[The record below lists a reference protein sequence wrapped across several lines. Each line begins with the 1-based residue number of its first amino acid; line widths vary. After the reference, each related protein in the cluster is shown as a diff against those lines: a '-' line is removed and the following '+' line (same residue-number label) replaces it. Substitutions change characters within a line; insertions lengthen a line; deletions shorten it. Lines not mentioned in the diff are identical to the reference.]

1 MSGWRLATHVFPT
14 TLPTVLQGYGVDA
27 LSDGFMMVIGTLSC
41 YHWPPPVPS
50 PSHTTYT
57 PSHTVATHPSHPH
70 TPSLGRSAAQS
81 DWPQVAFPP
90 LEGFGAAR
98 MHVAGL
104 QVLVQP
110 LSDRS
115 VRCCYCCNIDL
126 RAPLP
131 RPMLH
136 MATQHVVT
144 LVALAHSLADSTFT
158 DYGHAP
164 PSHVL

>member
-1 MSGWRLATHVFPT
+1 MHIQVRYVGCTRNVHT
-14 TLPTVLQGYGVDA
+14 
-27 LSDGFMMVIGTLSC
+27 GFMLVIG
-41 YHWPPPVPS
+41 
-50 PSHTTYT
+50 
-57 PSHTVATHPSHPH
+57 
-70 TPSLGRSAAQS
+70 RSGAQS
-81 DWPQVAFPP
+81 DWPHVPFPP

-131 RPMLH
+131 RPLVH
-136 MATQHVVT
+136 LATQHVVHCSPPT
-144 LVALAHSLADSTFT
+144 LTLHTHCLATPPFLTPSPPPRCLADNL
-158 DYGHAP
+158 AMLP
-164 PSHVL
+164 PHD

>member
-1 MSGWRLATHVFPT
+1 ML
-14 TLPTVLQGYGVDA
+14 
-27 LSDGFMMVIGTLSC
+27 VIG
-41 YHWPPPVPS
+41 
-50 PSHTTYT
+50 
-57 PSHTVATHPSHPH
+57 
-70 TPSLGRSAAQS
+70 RSGAQS
-81 DWPQVAFPP
+81 DWPHVPFPP

-131 RPMLH
+131 RPLVH
-136 MATQHVVT
+136 LATQHVVGRIFH
-144 LVALAHSLADSTFT
+144 ALQQEARKIRRGAAHSAHAARIERDAHVYFEWMLPRVDAALDLAALRTALRSSASTSALGAT
-158 DYGHAP
+158 TRQ
-164 PSHVL
+164 PSFCFAAAGSRSRPYAV

>member
-1 MSGWRLATHVFPT
+1 MHIQVRYVGCTRNVHT
-14 TLPTVLQGYGVDA
+14 
-27 LSDGFMMVIGTLSC
+27 GFMLVIG
-41 YHWPPPVPS
+41 
-50 PSHTTYT
+50 
-57 PSHTVATHPSHPH
+57 
-70 TPSLGRSAAQS
+70 RSGAQS
-81 DWPQVAFPP
+81 DWPHVPFPP

-131 RPMLH
+131 RPLH
-136 MATQHVVT
+136 PHSSRPHPPPPVVLLTT
-144 LVALAHSLADSTFT
+144 LPCYS
-158 DYGHAP
+158 P
-164 PSHVL
+164 